1 MKLAKLTNITQLDI
15 HSWFRI
21 TWRNPETG
29 RSNSALYPGDMVRSA
44 EAAVVAAGYHLVSTE
59 LHEVEGWDRDAA

>member
-29 RSNSALYPGDMVRSA
+29 RSITRCVDMVRSA